1 MMSKS
6 LYGRPVISM
15 RSEGHIGIAVEPIIN
30 PHNLK
35 VLGWWCKT
43 AGGGRQ
49 VLLTESVREM
59 APDGLMV
66 DDETSLSSPAE
77 LVRHREILD
86 IKFQLPDKLVK
97 TKRHKLGKVSDY
109 TFDESMFIQ
118 KLYVTRSITKIFSS
132 EDTLIIDRNQIME
145 VTDHYILVEDTD
157 IKDTEDVTVPAGAP
171 AAS

>member
-6 LYGRPVISM
+6 LYGRPVLSM

-35 VLGWWCKT
+35 ILGWWCKT
-43 AGGGRQ
+43 AGGDRQ

-59 APDGLMV
+59 APDGIMV

-118 KLYVTRSITKIFSS
+118 KLYVTRSLTKIFSS
-132 EDTLIIDRNQIME
+132 EDTLIISRDQVLE
-145 VTDHYILVEDTD
+145 VTDHYILVEDAD
-157 IKDTEDVTVPAGAP
+157 IKETQEEMSP
-171 AAS
+171 AASPATS